1 MQGANTAASE
11 DCLYLNVWTG
21 AKAAGEKRP
30 VMVWIYGGG
39 YTTGSGSQAMY
50 DGEALAKKG
59 AVIVT
64 HQLPAG
70 RVRLLLVSRS

>member
-1 MQGANTAASE
+1 MRSAPCACRATSGNE

-39 YTTGSGSQAMY
+39 YYHAAPARSPCTMARRWR
-50 DGEALAKKG
+50 KK
-59 AVIVT
+59 A
-64 HQLPAG
+64 
-70 RVRLLLVSRS
+70 R